1 MSPSLNLNT
10 GLLLFTP
17 AVCLLTPPTE
27 KVATAFG
34 VSPVAKRSCAE
45 STYTQRMARECLASA
60 ELLLMLNSTT
70 QYR

>member
-1 MSPSLNLNT
+1 MSPSLKT
-10 GLLLFTP
+10 GLLLSTS